1 MTIADLITEL
11 SLLTNKLIKMTIT
24 DLNYGFVLRRARES
38 KDVTQKE
45 LSEKTGVSKSYISR
59 IENQRVGPTLNTYF
73 KLIHSL
79 GYVVKIGDKE
89 F

>member
-1 MTIADLITEL
+1 
-11 SLLTNKLIKMTIT
+11 MTIT
-24 DLNYGFVLRRARES
+24 DLNYGFVLKKARED

-59 IENQRVGPTLNTYF
+59 IENQKICPTMNTYF

-79 GYVVKIGDKE
+79 GYVVKIGEKE